1 MREVISGLFGT
12 IASLLAASCCIGPTL
27 FVVFGV
33 SAGGLGYLT
42 VLEPY
47 RPFFLLIGYIAVAYS
62 FYKIYLKNRI
72 KKSGPECA
80 CEEPYWIRKLSK
92 GVTWTALFLLI
103 FATIYPYILI
113 KIYGG

>member
-1 MREVISGLFGT
+1 MKEMISGLFGT

-47 RPFFLLIGYIAVAYS
+47 RPIFLTIGYVAVAYS
-62 FYKIYLKNRI
+62 FYKLYI
-72 KKSGPECA
+72 KDPKCA
-80 CEEPYWIRKLSK
+80 CEEPRRIKKLSK
-92 GVTWTALFLLI
+92 GITWTALFLLI
-103 FATIYPYILI
+103 FATVYPYVFV